1 MPNVIV
7 KAKSI
12 FSSRTA
18 WLGAVTTAIAIV
30 TALQSQPW
38 VAEYPR
44 IASACVA
51 AIGGLTIVL
60 RYLTSQPIE

>member
-38 VAEYPR
+38 VADYPR
-44 IASACVA
+44 VAAGCVA
-51 AIGGLTIVL
+51 AIGVLTVVL
-60 RYLTSQPIE
+60 RYLTASPIE